1 MMNAKCILIVI
12 IGFILQSFCYLTQIK
27 YINPDGIYEY
37 GKIVKNEKD
46 QTRIGTLKV
55 YSLSKDRII
64 VSLFLNRGY
73 PNFNM
78 GTLIDTLVYAENKAE
93 YLFPKNEPTCKIN
106 FYFNDKSVKIIQHIE
121 KSECE
126 FGMGVYAD
134 GIYKKTSS
142 KRPEIKDLKFD

>member
-1 MMNAKCILIVI
+1 MMNVKFILIF
-12 IGFILQSFCYLTQIK
+12 IGFILQSFSYLTYIK
-27 YINPDGIYEY
+27 YVNPDGVYEY

-78 GTLIDTLVYAENKAE
+78 GTLIDTLVYVENKAE
-93 YLFPKNEPTCKIN
+93 YAYPKTEPTCKIN
-106 FYFNDKSVKIIQHIE
+106 FDFNSMSVKITQHVE

-126 FGMGVYAD
+126 FGMGVFAD
-134 GIYKKTSS
+134 GVYTKTSS
-142 KRPEIKDLKFD
+142 RKPDIKDLKFD